1 MNNPVP
7 ISSAPDMLGP
17 VLRMAGALADSYD
30 KEPFA
35 ERIRQFLSSP
45 GALPGR

>member
-17 VLRMAGALADSYD
+17 VLRMAGALVLV
-30 KEPFA
+30 
-35 ERIRQFLSSP
+35 IGLFLTLT
-45 GALPGR
+45 ALYIGIYVLSAK